1 MNGSDLK
8 LLLLLRFEAIEGGK
22 IRDSSGNGND
32 GTAQGNPQVSA
43 DERLGSCLQFDG
55 VHDWVT
61 VPVSSFPAGS
71 TFTISFWALRSLAAP
86 KGGTMVHIDSGTV
99 GPKGYTYEVLVSI
112 DDSLSVIY
120 APQGQDTFVLMT
132 EPITGDAP
140 VPAWIHWAVT
150 RDETGSLTI
159 YRDGTACQTASSAG
173 TFSAPKAM
181 SLGALTSGTLGLY
194 QGKLAVFRIYEQA
207 QTAVQ
212 IAQDINDDQIAV
224 SSFRKSYPI
233 DFGLHNDSEQR
244 VLYITDDAAGHP
256 MHVEIANASGQ
267 TIQLVAPNTGAAAGP
282 NNYHFALR
290 FRPGTLSPAFLQG
303 APAAL
308 NSAVQSLNWVAATG
322 RDPDGAD
329 SLYFLS
335 AQQMTL
341 QVAQVVKI
349 TLPNLSADGAGG
361 ARGTRVQLDFGQL
374 KFGDDATPVS
384 GSRISYLSILN
395 QTGAPNAPL
404 HVGFVGNG
412 DILNDGTA
420 NTLALRITNTSL
432 DSPITL
438 NPGDAPSKIIIT
450 FDVGDETKE
459 WALTTLSLGADVKVA
474 PSSPEDWN
482 QQSAAQGQVPEW
494 ILTPKSALAL
504 APGDA
509 INLTLSNIITSL
521 ACGQANLFVR
531 YENIPGFWDGERV
544 VSVTKTA
551 MMCNNNGLV
560 GIGTNAPSA
569 KLHVAGDLRVD
580 TAGRE
585 AMRIDAKGNVGLN
598 TDNPQTMLHIKSG
611 HFRIDDG
618 EIQSWGPI
626 VIHPDVDKSGDSIV
640 KFVSGGGQETMR
652 VDTSGNVGIGT
663 AAPTSKLTVSSADG
677 HLQLRRERTDP
688 TGTAMTGGSIVY
700 LELAQDDVHPPAVPA
715 VYPNIRFVHENLFW
729 CRIEAQHG
737 PDPSNTIGAFHFMD
751 GPIPSDSYV
760 DVYAKSG
767 HFSGSIYIG
776 DGDFAIY
783 PRSGPTLGVRNHID
797 TLDLMPSQPGTQQS
811 LKILGQRGGAL
822 STEDCDVLIWKT
834 DTLNSAKGYVQI
846 NGTLGADAFI
856 AQTVQTNGN
865 KKFVIPHPSK
875 PGYQLAHAC
884 LEGPES
890 AVYYR
895 GEGRL
900 SDGRAMV
907 RLPDYFESLTRKESR
922 TVMLTARGREPF
934 LLSYED
940 IDRGA
945 FRVNGT
951 KADGEFAW
959 EVKAVRADIGPLEIE
974 VPASRTAG
982 LGGPAEAVSLNNDSE
997 GRPHG

>member
-8 LLLLLRFEAIEGGK
+8 LLLLLRFEAIEGRK

-43 DERLGSCLQFDG
+43 DERLGSCLLFDG

-61 VPVSSFPAGS
+61 LPVSSFPAGS

-120 APQGQDTFVLMT
+120 APQGQDTFVLMK

-150 RDETGSLTI
+150 RDETGTLTI

-282 NNYHFALR
+282 NDYHFALR
-290 FRPGTLSPAFLQG
+290 FRPGTLSPAFLKG

-322 RDPDGAD
+322 RDPDGTD

-335 AQQMTL
+335 TQQMTL

-361 ARGTRVQLDFGQL
+361 RGDARPARLRPAQVRRRRHAGIGQPDL
-374 KFGDDATPVS
+374 VS
-384 GSRISYLSILN
+384 EYPQPDRR
-395 QTGAPNAPL
+395 PNAPL

-420 NTLALRITNTSL
+420 NTLVLRITNTSP

-438 NPGDAPSKIIIT
+438 NPGDAPSKFIIT
-450 FDVGDETKE
+450 FDVGDESKE
-459 WALTTLSLGADVKVA
+459 WALTTLSQGADVKVA

-482 QQSAAQGQVPEW
+482 QQLAAQGQVPEW

-544 VSVTKTA
+544 VTVTKTA
-551 MMCNNNGLV
+551 MLCNNDGRV
-560 GIGTNAPSA
+560 GIGTNAPTA
-569 KLHVAGDLRVD
+569 KLTISAADPPP
-580 TAGRE
+580 
-585 AMRIDAKGNVGLN
+585 N
-598 TDNPQTMLHIKSG
+598 TTDQTTV
-611 HFRIDDG
+611 
-618 EIQSWGPI
+618 QS
-626 VIHPDVDKSGDSIV
+626 
-640 KFVSGGGQETMR
+640 VS
-652 VDTSGNVGIGT
+652 
-663 AAPTSKLTVSSADG
+663 
-677 HLQLRRERTDP
+677 HLQLRREGTET
-688 TGTAMTGGSIVY
+688 TGSSVLF
-700 LELAQDDVHPPAVPA
+700 LELYQDDVDPAVVPE
-715 VYPNIRFVHENLFW
+715 VHPNIRFQHSNRFWSRIEARLDGIHFLFGAIGSDTPVDIHALNGHFLGSLTATSETISATACHLQLRREKTESSGGPIPFLDLYQDDVTQPVVPEVQPSIRFNHGNRFW
-729 CRIEAQHG
+729 CRIEAQHDQTS
-737 PDPSNTIGAFHFMD
+737 PPNTRGSFHFKD

-760 DVYAKSG
+760 DVYANSG

-776 DGDFAIY
+776 
-783 PRSGPTLGVRNHID
+783 SGCSIVLVPITHGQGAQTNALNVVGESGGV
-797 TLDLMPSQPGTQQS
+797 
-811 LKILGQRGGAL
+811 L
-822 STEDCDVLIWKT
+822 STKECDVLIWKT
-834 DTLNSAKGYVQI
+834 DSLNSAKGYVQI
-846 NGTLGADAFI
+846 NGTLGADALI
-856 AQTVQTNGN
+856 TQTLQTNGN

-900 SDGRAMV
+900 SDGRATV
-907 RLPDYFESLTRKESR
+907 RLPDFFESLTRKESR

-982 LGGPAEAVSLNNDSE
+982 QRRPVEAVSRNNDSE
-997 GRPHG
+997 GRSHG